1 MKTSGRRKQR
11 ILSYT
16 REPLFNSVASFLLL
30 TIIYE
35 PRKRWEESVEGGR
48 KKRRR
53 SAREE
58 ARGHVSKNRR
68 SSRAACAQLTDGS
81 TLLHASHPHHERER
95 ERESLHQGKAR
106 TRASE
111 RTLRAPF
118 FRRTRHLAAFLFF
131 LSFFLSVVLSVLLFT
146 FFPSIFELPPCSF
159 FLAARPATSALTAR
173 ERSVK
178 GVHSSR
184 AVRSTHRQVR
194 SFMKSGVHYSTSP
207 RLRVH
212 SCRRGA
218 PSSAQGAGT
227 TVLPESGVR
236 RTEKGAASRDTST
249 LPHYVGSV
257 TIS

>member
-1 MKTSGRRKQR
+1 MCQKIVARHALPARNSRTGARFS
-11 ILSYT
+11 T
-16 REPLFNSVASFLLL
+16 RA
-30 TIIYE
+30 T
-35 PRKRWEESVEGGR
+35 RTTK
-48 KKRRR
+48 
-53 SAREE
+53 
-58 ARGHVSKNRR
+58 
-68 SSRAACAQLTDGS
+68 
-81 TLLHASHPHHERER
+81 ERER

-106 TRASE
+106 TRASQ

-178 GVHSSR
+178 GAHSSR

-236 RTEKGAASRDTST
+236 RAEKGAASRERHFHAAS
-249 LPHYVGSV
+249 LCGQCNHFVSR
-257 TIS
+257 S